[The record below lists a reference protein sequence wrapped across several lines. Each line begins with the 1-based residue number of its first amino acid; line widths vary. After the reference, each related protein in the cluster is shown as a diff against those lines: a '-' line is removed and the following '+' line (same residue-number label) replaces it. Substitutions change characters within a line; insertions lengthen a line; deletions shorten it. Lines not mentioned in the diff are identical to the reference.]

1 MYFNAIS
8 KNKILAKIS
17 EFTVLF
23 LSTGPRGLKLHN
35 CIPCGKSFP
44 NKANYI
50 KYSKLYDF
58 VSMTFDLWPTFE
70 NKLTND
76 SHIRP

>member
-1 MYFNAIS
+1 MRFNALHD
-8 KNKILAKIS
+8 NKIFTKIS
-17 EFTVLF
+17 EFTVFF
-23 LSTGPRGLKLHN
+23 LSTGSRALKLHN

-58 VSMTFDLWPTFE
+58 VSLIFDLLLKISE
-70 NKLTND
+70 
-76 SHIRP
+76 